1 MEQRRRMTEK
11 APLTEM
17 QRILVR
23 GNLFKKRDKLVK
35 ESAKYLSAD
44 AVAVKIMVSLGLGA
58 WFLFLRVLSFG
69 YPPMSDRLLANT
81 SLTIAGLIMYLPLYA
96 VAIMVL
102 LLGWALIQKIRLSI
116 KIKRIDRMLD
126 ECRPCWN

>member
-1 MEQRRRMTEK
+1 MEQRRTLER

-23 GNLFKKRDKLVK
+23 GNLFKKKDKLVE

-44 AVAVKIMVSLGLGA
+44 AVAVKIVVSLILGA

-69 YPPMSDRLLANT
+69 YPPMTDKMLADT
-81 SLTIAGLIMYLPLYA
+81 SLTIAGIIMYLPLYT
-96 VAIMVL
+96 
-102 LLGWALIQKIRLSI
+102 LGILVPLIAWALIKKIKAQIKIR
-116 KIKRIDRMLD
+116 RIDQMLD